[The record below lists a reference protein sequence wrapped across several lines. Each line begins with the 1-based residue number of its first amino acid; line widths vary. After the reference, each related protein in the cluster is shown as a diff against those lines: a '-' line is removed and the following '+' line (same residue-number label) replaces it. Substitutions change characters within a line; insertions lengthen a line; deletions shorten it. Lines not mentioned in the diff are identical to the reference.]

1 MNKENRTII
10 LYVAVLCI
18 ILIGC
23 LTLTVFVVPSFF
35 QESTRIVTMII
46 WIALTIIFIPIEND
60 HTRFK
65 GKKEKIKTTLIIVI
79 IYYILYF
86 LLGLVLGY
94 KKSPYGRSFFVII
107 KNLFYI
113 VGLIAMQDYVRTKV
127 MNNQRKKLNY
137 ILFTFIFV
145 LLRLDYSEGIAVF
158 SSGEKIFEYFAS
170 VIMPE
175 IAKGCV
181 CSYLAISGGVGLVYA
196 YSIPVA
202 LFQVLSPVFPDLD
215 WFLKSIFDIL
225 ISLILFL
232 YNNYEHTIKTTRM
245 TRKEKKKINPVKKI
259 PAIFALLFVAAFIAG
274 FLPAKPVAIMS
285 YSMVPTFSRGAVVIS
300 VKTNQKDLEKLKVG
314 DILHY
319 KSENGEVIHRIV
331 EIQKD
336 EDGNLLFK
344 TQGDNNGSADS
355 KLVEEEQVIRKNKN
369 VCAILRLSISM
380 V

>member
-1 MNKENRTII
+1 
-10 LYVAVLCI
+10 
-18 ILIGC
+18 
-23 LTLTVFVVPSFF
+23 
-35 QESTRIVTMII
+35 
-46 WIALTIIFIPIEND
+46 
-60 HTRFK
+60 
-65 GKKEKIKTTLIIVI
+65 
-79 IYYILYF
+79 
-86 LLGLVLGY
+86 
-94 KKSPYGRSFFVII
+94 
-107 KNLFYI
+107 
-113 VGLIAMQDYVRTKV
+113 
-127 MNNQRKKLNY
+127 
-137 ILFTFIFV
+137 
-145 LLRLDYSEGIAVF
+145 
-158 SSGEKIFEYFAS
+158 
-170 VIMPE
+170 MPE